1 MEPNNSGSNST
12 NYGMEKLVGTNYNYW
27 RLCMEAYLQGQDLW
41 DLVDSADSDIP
52 NDTPENAEPRRKWK
66 IKCGKALFA
75 LRTSI
80 SKEHIDHIRD
90 VNSPKE
96 VWRTLERL
104 FTKKNT
110 ARLQLLE
117 NELAGLMQGG
127 MSISDYFLKIKNIC
141 SEISELD
148 VDEPVSEARLRRY
161 LIRGLRKEYMPFV
174 TSVQGWAS
182 QPSVEE
188 LENLLSNQE
197 ALAKQMSLQTES
209 NDVLFSKENSKSK
222 HFSEAIG
229 GSKNVGESSHSEKNN
244 QLRWKNVRCYRCR
257 QLGHVKRMCRVK
269 LVDENANMVTD
280 EASDQPKWEQCFSSV
295 VAEALANTSATFSAP
310 VNYEKEWIID
320 SGCSHHVTGNDSLFS
335 ELHQHSGDKVIIT
348 ADNSVHPVE
357 KEGNVCIA
365 SERLKEDDIVLSN
378 VYHVPGL
385 RKNLVSVSQ
394 ITNSGKYVLFGPE
407 DVKILDNVKNI
418 GADVL
423 VVGEKRDSLFVMSAV
438 EAYVEKTSRNDGASI
453 WHARLG
459 HVGYQMLQQ
468 ISSKKLVDGIP
479 VIKDPPK
486 GVVCQ
491 GCQYGKSHILPF
503 KKSSNRKKISFELV
517 HADLMGPTRTL
528 SYSGFRYMMVIVD
541 DFSRYSWVYFLNEK
555 NEAFSK
561 FLEFESTIKR
571 EFGSKIRCL
580 RTDNGGEFMSS
591 EFLQHCEAEGI
602 NRQMTCPKT
611 PQQNGVVERKI
622 GHMSQV
628 SLSWLHAKNLPR
640 ELWAEAM
647 RCACHVINRLP
658 PWLGIKS
665 PFELLYNVKPDV
677 SHLRVFGS
685 ICFVHV
691 SKSDRTKLDPKS
703 KKCLFIGYDLNR
715 KGWRCMDPV
724 TKRCITSRNV
734 VFDEV
739 SLYYSP
745 QKLVTEVVDSDFEL
759 TEKGVDSTNRELSSQ
774 NVECST
780 HQDDF
785 RARGSTQ
792 NSEGILNS
800 STLENDNEV
809 RCALRRSAREKRH
822 PSYLKDYE
830 VQVNQST
837 VSSCFFLGAV
847 DNSEPSCYEA
857 AKGIPEW
864 EAAME
869 EETNALLRNDTWEL
883 VPKPKDVE
891 PVTCKWVYK
900 VKKKADGTVNRFKAR
915 LVARGF
921 SQHYGMD
928 YEETFSPVAK
938 MVTVR
943 TIISLA
949 AYKGWKL
956 WQLDV
961 KNAFLYGELDRAV
974 FMEQPQGFVSK
985 QFPHYVCLLKKAL
998 YGLKQAPRAWY
1009 GKIAQYLTFC
1019 GFKVSDSDSSMF
1031 VKLESGKHVI
1041 VLLYVDDMIITGD
1054 DNVGISCLRNDLSI
1068 RFEMKILGEIGCFL
1082 GLEVQKLEDGYFV
1095 SQKGYAQSLLERFNM
1110 GESKSMSTPMEPNMK
1125 LKKDEGKLLEEGR
1138 KFRQLVGSLIYLT
1151 ITRPEIA
1158 YSVGVVSQFMD
1169 KPQISH
1175 LNAAKRILRY
1185 VKGTLEYGL
1194 RYKKSDSFILSGF
1207 VDADWAGD
1215 VNDRRSTT
1223 GYCFDTGSAA
1233 ISWCSKK
1240 QHNVTLSSTE
1250 AEYAAATMA
1259 TQECVWL
1266 KRLIND
1272 IYAKVDYVIP
1282 IHCDNESAIKLAEN
1296 PVFHARTKH
1305 IEVQHHFVREKVLE
1319 QEIALEKVRTGDQVA
1334 DIFTKALTKEKF
1346 EMFRDALGVIDCKHA
1361 LRESVKISASY

>member
-1 MEPNNSGSNST
+1 MKEIKSAGVQLEVIYVGRRNSSEHVRNILAVIDEDDLYGSLTLIQIKLFWLRLESMRKSLLNLGYTLASHVMEPNNSGSNST

-52 NDTPENAEPRRKWK
+52 NDTPKNAEPRRKWK

-90 VNSPKE
+90 VNSPK
-96 VWRTLERL
+96 
-104 FTKKNT
+104 
-110 ARLQLLE
+110 
-117 NELAGLMQGG
+117 
-127 MSISDYFLKIKNIC
+127 
-141 SEISELD
+141 ELD

-257 QLGHVKRMCRVK
+257 QLGHVKRMCCVK

-335 ELHQHSGDKVIIT
+335 ELHQHSEDKVIIT

-378 VYHVPGL
+378 VYHMPGL

-438 EAYVEKTSRNDGASI
+438 EAYVEKTSRND
-453 WHARLG
+453 
-459 HVGYQMLQQ
+459 
-468 ISSKKLVDGIP
+468 
-479 VIKDPPK
+479 
-486 GVVCQ
+486 
-491 GCQYGKSHILPF
+491 
-503 KKSSNRKKISFELV
+503 
-517 HADLMGPTRTL
+517 DLMGPTRTL

-628 SLSWLHAKNLPR
+628 SLSWLHSKNLPR

-665 PFELLYNVKPDV
+665 PFELLYNVKPNV

-837 VSSCFFLGAV
+837 MSSCFFLGAV

-857 AKGIPEW
+857 AK
-864 EAAME
+864 
-869 EETNALLRNDTWEL
+869 
-883 VPKPKDVE
+883 
-891 PVTCKWVYK
+891 
-900 VKKKADGTVNRFKAR
+900 
-915 LVARGF
+915 
-921 SQHYGMD
+921 
-928 YEETFSPVAK
+928 
-938 MVTVR
+938 
-943 TIISLA
+943 
-949 AYKGWKL
+949 
-956 WQLDV
+956 
-961 KNAFLYGELDRAV
+961 
-974 FMEQPQGFVSK
+974 
-985 QFPHYVCLLKKAL
+985 
-998 YGLKQAPRAWY
+998 
-1009 GKIAQYLTFC
+1009 
-1019 GFKVSDSDSSMF
+1019 
-1031 VKLESGKHVI
+1031 GKHVI

-1068 RFEMKILGEIGCFL
+1068 LFEMKILGEIGCFL

-1240 QHNVTLSSTE
+1240 QHNSISLLGEVSPKEIIISS
-1250 AEYAAATMA
+1250 
-1259 TQECVWL
+1259 
-1266 KRLIND
+1266 D
-1272 IYAKVDYVIP
+1272 
-1282 IHCDNESAIKLAEN
+1282 
-1296 PVFHARTKH
+1296 
-1305 IEVQHHFVREKVLE
+1305 
-1319 QEIALEKVRTGDQVA
+1319 
-1334 DIFTKALTKEKF
+1334 
-1346 EMFRDALGVIDCKHA
+1346 
-1361 LRESVKISASY
+1361 

>member
-1 MEPNNSGSNST
+1 MKPNNSGSNSA

-52 NDTPENAEPRRKWK
+52 NDTLENAEPRRKWK

-90 VNSPKE
+90 VNSPKK

-117 NELAGLMQGG
+117 NELAGLTQ
-127 MSISDYFLKIKNIC
+127 
-141 SEISELD
+141 
-148 VDEPVSEARLRRY
+148 R
-161 LIRGLRKEYMPFV
+161 
-174 TSVQGWAS
+174 
-182 QPSVEE
+182 
-188 LENLLSNQE
+188 E

-280 EASDQPKWEQCFSSV
+280 EASDQPKWKQCFSSV

-320 SGCSHHVTGNDSLFS
+320 SGCSHHVTGNDSLFL
-335 ELHQHSGDKVIIT
+335 ELHQHSGDKMIIT

-365 SERLKEDDIVLSN
+365 LERLKEDDIVLSN

-423 VVGEKRDSLFVMSAV
+423 VVGKKRDSLFVMSAV

-491 GCQYGKSHILPF
+491 GCQYGKSHILHF

-541 DFSRYSWVYFLNEK
+541 DFSIYSWVYFLNEK

-580 RTDNGGEFMSS
+580 RTDNGGEFMS
-591 EFLQHCEAEGI
+591 
-602 NRQMTCPKT
+602 
-611 PQQNGVVERKI
+611 
-622 GHMSQV
+622 
-628 SLSWLHAKNLPR
+628 
-640 ELWAEAM
+640 
-647 RCACHVINRLP
+647 
-658 PWLGIKS
+658 GIKS

-785 RARGSTQ
+785 RARGNTQ

-809 RCALRRSAREKRH
+809 RCALRRSTREERH

-900 VKKKADGTVNRFKAR
+900 VKKI
-915 LVARGF
+915 LVCF
-921 SQHYGMD
+921 
-928 YEETFSPVAK
+928 
-938 MVTVR
+938 
-943 TIISLA
+943 
-949 AYKGWKL
+949 
-956 WQLDV
+956 
-961 KNAFLYGELDRAV
+961 N
-974 FMEQPQGFVSK
+974 
-985 QFPHYVCLLKKAL
+985 
-998 YGLKQAPRAWY
+998 
-1009 GKIAQYLTFC
+1009 
-1019 GFKVSDSDSSMF
+1019 
-1031 VKLESGKHVI
+1031 
-1041 VLLYVDDMIITGD
+1041 
-1054 DNVGISCLRNDLSI
+1054 
-1068 RFEMKILGEIGCFL
+1068 FE
-1082 GLEVQKLEDGYFV
+1082 
-1095 SQKGYAQSLLERFNM
+1095 
-1110 GESKSMSTPMEPNMK
+1110 
-1125 LKKDEGKLLEEGR
+1125 
-1138 KFRQLVGSLIYLT
+1138 
-1151 ITRPEIA
+1151 
-1158 YSVGVVSQFMD
+1158 
-1169 KPQISH
+1169 
-1175 LNAAKRILRY
+1175 
-1185 VKGTLEYGL
+1185 
-1194 RYKKSDSFILSGF
+1194 
-1207 VDADWAGD
+1207 
-1215 VNDRRSTT
+1215 
-1223 GYCFDTGSAA
+1223 
-1233 ISWCSKK
+1233 
-1240 QHNVTLSSTE
+1240 
-1250 AEYAAATMA
+1250 
-1259 TQECVWL
+1259 
-1266 KRLIND
+1266 
-1272 IYAKVDYVIP
+1272 
-1282 IHCDNESAIKLAEN
+1282 
-1296 PVFHARTKH
+1296 
-1305 IEVQHHFVREKVLE
+1305 
-1319 QEIALEKVRTGDQVA
+1319 
-1334 DIFTKALTKEKF
+1334 
-1346 EMFRDALGVIDCKHA
+1346 
-1361 LRESVKISASY
+1361 

>member
-1 MEPNNSGSNST
+1 MDRF
-12 NYGMEKLVGTNYNYW
+12 KIINYNYKK
-27 RLCMEAYLQGQDLW
+27 LNQVL
-41 DLVDSADSDIP
+41 
-52 NDTPENAEPRRKWK
+52 T
-66 IKCGKALFA
+66 
-75 LRTSI
+75 I
-80 SKEHIDHIRD
+80 S
-90 VNSPKE
+90 
-96 VWRTLERL
+96 
-104 FTKKNT
+104 
-110 ARLQLLE
+110 
-117 NELAGLMQGG
+117 
-127 MSISDYFLKIKNIC
+127 
-141 SEISELD
+141 LD

-161 LIRGLRKEYMPFV
+161 LIRGLRKEYMLFV
-174 TSVQGWAS
+174 TFVQGWAS

-188 LENLLSNQE
+188 LENLFSNQE

-229 GSKNVGESSHSEKNN
+229 GNKNVGESSHPEKNN
-244 QLRWKNVRCYRCR
+244 QLRWKN
-257 QLGHVKRMCRVK
+257 
-269 LVDENANMVTD
+269 LVDENANVVTD
-280 EASDQPKWEQCFSSV
+280 EASDQPKWEQCFSSA
-295 VAEALANTSATFSAP
+295 VAEAHANTSATFSAP
-310 VNYEKEWIID
+310 VNYENEWIID

-335 ELHQHSGDKVIIT
+335 ELHQHNGDKVIIT
-348 ADNSVHPVE
+348 TDNSVHPVE
-357 KEGNVCIA
+357 KE
-365 SERLKEDDIVLSN
+365 
-378 VYHVPGL
+378 VP
-385 RKNLVSVSQ
+385 Q
-394 ITNSGKYVLFGPE
+394 ITNSQKYVLFDPE

-418 GADVL
+418 SDDVL
-423 VVGEKRDSLFVMSAV
+423 VVGEKRDSLFVMFAV
-438 EAYVEKTSRNDGASI
+438 EAYVEKTSRNNGASI
-453 WHARLG
+453 WHARFG

-468 ISSKKLVDGIP
+468 ISSKKLIDGVL
-479 VIKDPPK
+479 VIKDLPK

-503 KKSSNRKKISFELV
+503 KKSSNHKIISFELV
-517 HADLMGPTRTL
+517 HADLMGPTRTP
-528 SYSGFRYMMVIVD
+528 SYSSFRYMMVIVD

-555 NEAFSK
+555 NKAFSK
-561 FLEFESTIKR
+561 FLEFESIIKR

-591 EFLQHCEAEGI
+591 
-602 NRQMTCPKT
+602 
-611 PQQNGVVERKI
+611 
-622 GHMSQV
+622 
-628 SLSWLHAKNLPR
+628 
-640 ELWAEAM
+640 
-647 RCACHVINRLP
+647 
-658 PWLGIKS
+658 IKS
-665 PFELLYNVKPDV
+665 PFKLLYNVKPDV

-691 SKSDRTKLDPKS
+691 PKSDRTKLDPKS
-703 KKCLFIGYDLNR
+703 KKCLFVGYDLNR

-724 TKRCITSRNV
+724 TNRCLTSRNV

-745 QKLVTEVVDSDFEL
+745 QKLVTEVVESDFEL
-759 TEKGVDSTNRELSSQ
+759 TEKGVDSTNRDFSSQ

-785 RARGSTQ
+785 RARGSAQ

-809 RCALRRSAREKRH
+809 QCASRRSAREKRQ

-847 DNSEPSCYEA
+847 DNCESSCYEA

-864 EAAME
+864 EAAML

-883 VPKPKDVE
+883 VPKPKDIE

-921 SQHYGMD
+921 SQHYGLD
-928 YEETFSPVAK
+928 YEETFSPIAK

-956 WQLDV
+956 WQLHV
-961 KNAFLYGELDRAV
+961 KNAFLYGELDRDV

-985 QFPHYVCLLKKAL
+985 QFPHYVFRLKKAL
-998 YGLKQAPRAWY
+998 YGLKQAPHAWY

-1019 GFKVSDSDSSMF
+1019 GFKVSESDSSMF
-1031 VKLESGKHVI
+1031 VKLESGKRVV

-1054 DNVGISCLRNDLSI
+1054 DNVGISCLRNDLLI

-1082 GLEVQKLEDGYFV
+1082 GLEIQKLEDGYFV
-1095 SQKGYAQSLLERFNM
+1095 SQKVYAQSLLERFNM
-1110 GESKSMSTPMEPNMK
+1110 GESKSMSTPMEPNLK
-1125 LKKDEGKLLEEGR
+1125 LKKHEGKLLEEGR

-1151 ITRPEIA
+1151 ITRPDIA

-1175 LNAAKRILRY
+1175 LNASKRILRY

-1194 RYKKSDSFILSGF
+1194 RYKKSDRFILSGF

-1215 VNDRRSTT
+1215 VNNRRSTT
-1223 GYCFDTGSAA
+1223 WYCFGTGSAA

-1250 AEYAAATMA
+1250 AERSQGTLF
-1259 TQECVWL
+1259 V
-1266 KRLIND
+1266 
-1272 IYAKVDYVIP
+1272 
-1282 IHCDNESAIKLAEN
+1282 AI
-1296 PVFHARTKH
+1296 
-1305 IEVQHHFVREKVLE
+1305 
-1319 QEIALEKVRTGDQVA
+1319 
-1334 DIFTKALTKEKF
+1334 
-1346 EMFRDALGVIDCKHA
+1346 
-1361 LRESVKISASY
+1361 S

>member
-486 GVVCQ
+486 
-491 GCQYGKSHILPF
+491 
-503 KKSSNRKKISFELV
+503 
-517 HADLMGPTRTL
+517 DLMGPTRTL

-830 VQVNQST
+830 VQ
-837 VSSCFFLGAV
+837 
-847 DNSEPSCYEA
+847 
-857 AKGIPEW
+857 
-864 EAAME
+864 
-869 EETNALLRNDTWEL
+869 
-883 VPKPKDVE
+883 
-891 PVTCKWVYK
+891 
-900 VKKKADGTVNRFKAR
+900 
-915 LVARGF
+915 
-921 SQHYGMD
+921 
-928 YEETFSPVAK
+928 
-938 MVTVR
+938 
-943 TIISLA
+943 
-949 AYKGWKL
+949 
-956 WQLDV
+956 LDV

-1068 RFEMKILGEIGCFL
+1068 RFEMKNLGEIGCFL

-1282 IHCDNESAIKLAEN
+1282 IHCDNESAIKLAEILC
-1296 PVFHARTKH
+1296 FTLARNT
-1305 IEVQHHFVREKVLE
+1305 L
-1319 QEIALEKVRTGDQVA
+1319 
-1334 DIFTKALTKEKF
+1334 KF
-1346 EMFRDALGVIDCKHA
+1346 NIILSERRCLNRK
-1361 LRESVKISASY
+1361 LP